1 MHKSSTARQ
10 RGYCD
15 TAVQSSN
22 GEKLVLNLQQINL
35 DMMTF
40 NCPLA
45 TKHWLFMDWQL
56 KKKNNDNCRIR
67 TCAGKP
73 KRFLIFRLN
82 HSAKLP
88 FLEVLNFRS
97 CNLGF

>member
-56 KKKNNDNCRIR
+56 KKK
-67 TCAGKP
+67 
-73 KRFLIFRLN
+73 
-82 HSAKLP
+82 
-88 FLEVLNFRS
+88 
-97 CNLGF
+97 